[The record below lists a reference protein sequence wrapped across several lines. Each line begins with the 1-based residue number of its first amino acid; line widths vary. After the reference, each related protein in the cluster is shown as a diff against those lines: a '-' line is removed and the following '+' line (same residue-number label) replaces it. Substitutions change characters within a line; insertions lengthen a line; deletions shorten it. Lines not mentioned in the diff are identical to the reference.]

1 MVLAGL
7 NNTFWDGGWLTP
19 RLRRRRD
26 GSVEGGTAAP
36 RPLGH
41 ARCRTREP
49 AVEPR
54 TRSRVAVES
63 AATPRRAAADEA
75 ATPRAKH
82 SSAETRNG
90 RPPVAG
96 ARAMPNT
103 GASGGTTTAGPSRG
117 RERRHATQGCRRRS
131 GNAESKAQQ
140 RRDTERPP
148 SSRWGTRD
156 AERGSQRWN
165 HNRGAEPR
173 PRALP
178 RHTGLPQTKRQ
189 RREQSTAAP
198 KTRSGRP
205 PAAGTRAKPNA
216 GAGDGTTTA
225 EPSRGR
231 PRGNATRGC
240 RRRSGCPQ
248 QPREHCTTRHLGLK
262 AARGR
267 RSGCPSSRRSTARR
281 SGAWGPRPHGAA
293 SPKAKHSGAE
303 ARDGRSPAASTRA

>member
-82 SSAETRNG
+82 SSAGTRN
-90 RPPVAG
+90 
-96 ARAMPNT
+96 
-103 GASGGTTTAGPSRG
+103 
-117 RERRHATQGCRRRS
+117 
-131 GNAESKAQQ
+131 
-140 RRDTERPP
+140 
-148 SSRWGTRD
+148 
-156 AERGSQRWN
+156 
-165 HNRGAEPR
+165 
-173 PRALP
+173 
-178 RHTGLPQTKRQ
+178 
-189 RREQSTAAP
+189 
-198 KTRSGRP
+198 GRP

-293 SPKAKHSGAE
+293 TPKAKHSGAE